1 MKLTTFLQNIRLV
14 INNSPYLAGITMIL
28 LNVGTKY
35 VEFGFTKTQ
44 EEAIRNS
51 IARELIIFSML
62 FMATKDILYSILM
75 TAAFIILTDHLFND
89 ESKFCVI
96 PNHLRRISLE
106 IDRNGDNIIS
116 DEEEEKAIEILRKA
130 KQQKKLKQQA
140 EFTAFMAQSN
150 YQQY

>member
-44 EEAIRNS
+44 EEAIRNG

-96 PNHLRRISLE
+96 PNHQDVYLL
-106 IDRNGDNIIS
+106 
-116 DEEEEKAIEILRKA
+116 
-130 KQQKKLKQQA
+130 KLMKWG
-140 EFTAFMAQSN
+140 
-150 YQQY
+150 